1 MTIPMKAA
9 GALKKEM
16 KVDVLVTL
24 IDSAEMSG
32 NPIRVQSGE
41 DARQEM
47 DDVLEYIREL
57 EKAGERMA
65 NRLRLY
71 RKFANKSDFWDGNGR
86 SVGAI
91 SRTIVWDS
99 GDVSALQAWCKLQYR
114 KLRKGE
120 Q

>member
-1 MTIPMKAA
+1 MKTPMKA

-32 NPIRVQSGE
+32 TGE
-41 DARQEM
+41 NARQEM
-47 DDVLEYIREL
+47 DDMLEYIREL

-91 SRTIVWDS
+91 SRTIVWDN
-99 GDVSALQAWCKLQYR
+99 GDDSALHAWCKLQYR
-114 KLRKGE
+114 KLREGE
-120 Q
+120 E